1 MNDFLPNDIN
11 KARLI
16 GRINTEYGPTPIY
29 IDDCNVYDISKAAPT
44 VSDFIEFHIN
54 DFTPKNETLIGNIQ
68 DFDFLSSKSQII
80 APIDLQCIKAC
91 GVTFAVSIVER
102 VIEERA
108 RGDFAAANEI
118 RAKISSRIGIDLQ
131 GVVPGSEEA
140 DKLKEILISEG
151 LWSQYLEVA
160 IGKDAE
166 VFTKSP
172 VLSAIGYGGQI
183 GIRSD
188 SSWNNPEPE
197 IALVVNSN
205 GEAIGATMANDVNL
219 RCFEGRSAL
228 LLGKAKDNN
237 ASCALGPFIRLFDE
251 KFSIDEVR
259 SARLDLTIEGQDGFK
274 LQGHSN
280 MSLISRD
287 PLELVRQ
294 TMSQHQYPDG
304 FALLLG
310 TLFSPTQDRDEVGK
324 GFTHKFGDIVKISND
339 YLGVL
344 QNEVVYCDSAPS
356 WKMGISGLYKNLS
369 KRGLLTC

>member
-1 MNDFLPNDIN
+1 MNEFLPYDIFD
-11 KARLI
+11 ARLI
-16 GRINTEYGPTPIY
+16 GRINTKDGPTPIF
-29 IDDCNVYDISKAAPT
+29 IESGKIFDVSTISPT
-44 VSDFIEFHIN
+44 VSDFVEN
-54 DFTPKNETLIGNIQ
+54 YSQDFSPNPELQIGGVN
-68 DFDFLSSKSQII
+68 DFDFQGENSKII

-108 RGDFAAANEI
+108 RGDFAIASEI
-118 RAKISSRIGIDLQ
+118 RAKISSRIGNDLQ
-131 GVVPGSEEA
+131 GVIPGSEQA
-140 DKLKEILISEG
+140 DKLKEILINEG

-166 VFTKSP
+166 VFTKAP

-197 IALVVNSN
+197 IALIVNSN
-205 GEAIGATMANDVNL
+205 GEAVGATMANDVNL

-237 ASCALGPFIRLFDE
+237 ASCALGPFIRLFDGN
-251 KFSIDEVR
+251 FSIGEVR
-259 SARLDLTIEGQDGFK
+259 AARLDLTIEGQDGFK

-310 TLFSPTQDRDEVGK
+310 TLFSPTQDRDEIGK
-324 GFTHKFGDIVKISND
+324 GFTHKLGDRVTISNN
-339 YLGVL
+339 YLGIL
-344 QNEVVYCDSAPS
+344 QNEVVYCDDAPS
-356 WKMGISGLYKNLS
+356 WQMGISGLYKNLYE
-369 KRGLLTC
+369 RGLLKC